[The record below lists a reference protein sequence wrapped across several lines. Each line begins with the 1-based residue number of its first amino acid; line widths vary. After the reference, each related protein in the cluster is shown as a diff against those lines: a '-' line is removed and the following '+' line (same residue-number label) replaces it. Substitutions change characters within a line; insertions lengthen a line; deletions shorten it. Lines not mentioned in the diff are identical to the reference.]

1 MRIDWRIVAGLL
13 VIVGAVLG
21 TVLGISFVR
30 ESDAGAT
37 AQYEVTVRFNT
48 SATQDD
54 LFEAGA
60 LLGTYDDDLEFVIME
75 SFPPIGR
82 AVLATDA
89 PDFCQTVETELAGKS
104 YVSSV
109 SCQPWQEP
117 GQADPDTTVS
127 TDNDAE

>member
-1 MRIDWRIVAGLL
+1 MRIDWRIVAGLI

-30 ESDAGAT
+30 DSDAGAT

-60 LLGTYDDDLEFVIME
+60 LLGSYDDDLEFVIME

-89 PDFCQTVETELAGKS
+89 PDFCQTVETELTGRS
-104 YVSSV
+104 YVLDV
-109 SCQPWQEP
+109 YCQAWA
-117 GQADPDTTVS
+117 GGGGADPEAYVS